1 MPDSVVAGDV
11 SSVRFDC
18 PAGYYCPEGTGL
30 DWSPCPKGTYST
42 KTKLS
47 VVRNEKCEISN

>member
-11 SSVRFDC
+11 SSVRFNC